1 MKIGRR
7 VFGHNVLRV
16 AQKEMRV
23 DKEADLKGVGNDKT
37 CKMAG
42 EFKLSE

>member
-7 VFGHNVLRV
+7 VLGHNVHRV
-16 AQKEMRV
+16 AQKELEV
-23 DKEADLKGVGNDKT
+23 NKVADLKVVGNDKT

-42 EFKLSE
+42 EFKLSK